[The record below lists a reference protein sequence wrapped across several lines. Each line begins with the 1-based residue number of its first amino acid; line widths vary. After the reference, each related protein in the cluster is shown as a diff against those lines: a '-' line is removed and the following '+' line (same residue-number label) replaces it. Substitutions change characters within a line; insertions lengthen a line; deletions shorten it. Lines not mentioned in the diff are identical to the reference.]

1 MFYGFEDFL
10 NYTLYFPELEVED
23 GFAMIG
29 GTPLPA
35 AIREAATDSEL
46 TLFKV
51 LKKVSLEIFDAL
63 YILHSHGWFHGDIRP
78 YNIVLDENG
87 DAKLIDFVTADVF
100 GDNKRFYFSQGH
112 FDNFF
117 STQLIQINNQDHVY
131 LPRWEYESLVYSIL
145 FCALSLS
152 SINDAFG
159 SIESRQIFL
168 ENSQYSPKSILRFCW
183 KFFSLVQGLE
193 DRRPGEEFRTTV
205 ISELGSFEFSP
216 STPEE

>member
-100 GDNKRFYFSQGH
+100 GDKKRFYFSQGH

-117 STQLIQINNQDHVY
+117 STQLIQSPY
-131 LPRWEYESLVYSIL
+131 LFTAMGI
-145 FCALSLS
+145 
-152 SINDAFG
+152 
-159 SIESRQIFL
+159 
-168 ENSQYSPKSILRFCW
+168 
-183 KFFSLVQGLE
+183 
-193 DRRPGEEFRTTV
+193 RTTC
-205 ISELGSFEFSP
+205 LFHTFLCFEPFIHQRCLWLN
-216 STPEE
+216 